1 MSADVGPNPRA
12 MVLAA
17 GFGTRLLP
25 LSAELPKPLMPVGDR
40 PLLAHLA
47 ARLSRAG
54 FSSFAIN
61 VHYLSG
67 EFAGYSSRLESVP
80 RVIQEPEIRGTAGGV
95 AGARHSFGDAPI
107 LVWNGDVLVDPP
119 VAALF
124 AAAGQGL
131 AFVVAPR
138 PLGAGTVGLDA
149 SGAVVRLRG
158 ECFGVEAC
166 GGDYVGVAAIGA
178 RVLEQLPDR
187 GCLIGDVALPL
198 LRAGETVPTV
208 PLHGD
213 WIDIGSVD
221 AYRRANSEW
230 LERKGVG
237 ASWVSATAAVEPGVT
252 LVASIVGDGAVVR
265 GSGEMART
273 IVWPG
278 AHAVAPLSD
287 AIVTTS
293 GRVVT
298 PP

>member
-1 MSADVGPNPRA
+1 

-17 GFGTRLLP
+17 GLGTRLLP

-54 FSSFAIN
+54 FASFAIN
-61 VHYLSG
+61 IHYLPE
-67 EFAGYSSRLESVP
+67 EFTSYYNKLESIP
-80 RVIQEPEIRGTAGGV
+80 LVIQEPEIRGTAGGV
-95 AGARHSFGDAPI
+95 AGARGSLGDAPI

-124 AAAGQGL
+124 AAVGEGL
-131 AFVVAPR
+131 AFAVAPR
-138 PLGAGTVGLDA
+138 PLGVGTVGLDER
-149 SGAVVRLRG
+149 GAVVRLRG
-158 ECFGVEAC
+158 ERFGVEAF

-178 RVLEQLPDR
+178 RVLEQLPAR
-187 GCLIGDVALPL
+187 GCLVGDVALPL
-198 LRAGETVPTV
+198 LRAGERIPTV

-213 WIDIGSVD
+213 WIDIGSVG

-230 LERKGVG
+230 LEHRGGAG
-237 ASWVSATAAVEPGVT
+237 ASWVSASATVDPGVT

-298 PP
+298 PS